1 MDDAA
6 NHGPSDALPA
16 DLDARHLRRR
26 VAQLAV
32 LAAATVL
39 TIVALPGLGDVRDR
53 FAEARPG
60 WLVVCGAL
68 ELGSV
73 LSYVVA
79 FRGVFC
85 PRLPWGFSS
94 QIALAEQAANVLL
107 PAGGAGGLALGAWAL
122 RRGGMPVEHIAR
134 RSVAF
139 FLVTSSVNFFVAVL
153 FGVGLALGVLPGD
166 PALALALVPATL
178 AAATIAGVLLLP
190 RLLPAARDAHADA
203 GRLRRG
209 IVATLRAVADGV
221 GDAVALV
228 RAREPSVLA
237 GSIGY
242 LAFDVAALGASF
254 AAFGGAPAF
263 GPFVLAYVLGQLGGL
278 IPVPGGIGGTDGGLV
293 GALVLFGTPL
303 SAAAAAV
310 LAYRVFQLGLPA
322 VLGTVAF
329 VRLQRTLAR
338 SEAPAALCA
347 PLAEPLP
354 VVTLAR

>member
-1 MDDAA
+1 MDDAPDQ
-6 NHGPSDALPA
+6 GSPDDLPA

-26 VAQLAV
+26 VAQLTVIAAVVV
-32 LAAATVL
+32 LAV
-39 TIVALPGLGDVRDR
+39 VSLPGLGDVRDR

-60 WLVVCGAL
+60 WLVVCAAL
-68 ELGSV
+68 ELASV

-85 PRLPWGFSS
+85 PRLPWGFSAE
-94 QIALAEQAANVLL
+94 IALAEQAANVLL

-122 RRGGMPVEHIAR
+122 RRGGMPVDHIAR

-166 PALALALVPATL
+166 PALALALVPAGL

-190 RLLPAARDAHADA
+190 RLLPNLEAGADA

-209 IVATLRAVADGV
+209 LVASLRAIAEGV

-228 RAREPSVLA
+228 RAREPSVIA

-254 AAFGGAPAF
+254 AAFGGAPAL
-263 GPFVLAYVLGQLGGL
+263 GTFVLAYVLGQLGGL

-329 VRLQRTLAR
+329 VRLQGTLAR

-354 VVTLAR
+354 VVTLSR